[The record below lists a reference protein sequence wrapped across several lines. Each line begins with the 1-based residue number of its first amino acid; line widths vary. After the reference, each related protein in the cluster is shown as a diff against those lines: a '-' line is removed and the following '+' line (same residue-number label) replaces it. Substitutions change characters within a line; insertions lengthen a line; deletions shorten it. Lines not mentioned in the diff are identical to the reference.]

1 MNPVMMNLPKSPT
14 IPTNNMNYQYQPISM
29 ICVFSLSIVSRAP
42 GMSVMEPQDG
52 IPTQTLPLYN
62 LDSPVIL

>member
-14 IPTNNMNYQYQPISM
+14 IPSNNMNYQYQPLSM
-29 ICVFSLSIVSRAP
+29 ICVSSLPIVSRAP

-52 IPTQTLPLYN
+52 LPTPTLPLYVFN
-62 LDSPVIL
+62 SPVII